1 MTNHTPKD
9 LLQKATR
16 IAEALSD
23 EVDALTDEQVMQ
35 EAKEDGIDTAKLA
48 NDFRSNAMQLIAQ
61 AKRQRLALARQ
72 RLADSQ
78 QGRVAQPRSRPGLEL
93 IKQRIQ
99 AVLAVKPNLAVA
111 FRDGKKLSD
120 DDWLS
125 LWDDFIEMGAIKD
138 NDEPG

>member
-9 LLQKATR
+9 LRQKATR

-23 EVDALTDEQVMQ
+23 EVDALTDEQIMQ

-61 AKRQRLALARQ
+61 AKRQKLALARQ

-78 QGRVAQPRSRPGLEL
+78 RGHVAQPRSRPGLEL
-93 IKQRIQ
+93 IKQQIQ

-138 NDEPG
+138 EDDPH

>member
-23 EVDALTDEQVMQ
+23 EVDALTDDQIMQ

-48 NDFRSNAMQLIAQ
+48 KDFRSNAMQLIAQ
-61 AKRQRLALARQ
+61 AKRQKLALARQ

-78 QGRVAQPRSRPGLEL
+78 HGRVAQPRSRPGLEL

-138 NDEPG
+138 EDDPH

>member
-1 MTNHTPKD
+1 MTNHTPKN

-23 EVDALTDEQVMQ
+23 EVDALTDEQIMQ
-35 EAKEDGIDTAKLA
+35 EAKEDGLDTAKLA

-61 AKRQRLALARQ
+61 AKRQKLASARQ
-72 RLADSQ
+72 RLAVSK
-78 QGRVAQPRSRPGLEL
+78 QGRLVQPRSRPGLEL

-99 AVLAVKPNLAVA
+99 AVLSVKPNLAVA

-138 NDEPG
+138 DNGSH